1 MTTEEIKIKIKEQ
14 IRNND
19 EQYITGYIL
28 QDVLLSMLDNK
39 DVAHNL
45 KGTAQG
51 NIITVDADGKYVDS
65 KVPISDITS
74 EGPQGV
80 TGPQGATGPQ
90 GIQGPT
96 GAPGPRGFI
105 GPQGVTGPTGNVNI
119 VVVTALP
126 AELLENT
133 LYIVVS
139 KYGNDSKNIL

>member
-1 MTTEEIKIKIKEQ
+1 MTTEEIKRKIEKQ
-14 IRNND
+14 IHTND
-19 EQYITGYIL
+19 EQYITGNIL
-28 QDVLLSMLDNK
+28 QDVLLSMLDND
-39 DVAHNL
+39 DVAHTL
-45 KGTAQG
+45 KGTEPG
-51 NIITVDADGKYVDS
+51 NLITVDADGKYVDS

-74 EGPQGV
+74 E
-80 TGPQGATGPQ
+80 GPQGATGPQ

-139 KYGNDSKNIL
+139 KYGNNSKNILYSK

>member
-1 MTTEEIKIKIKEQ
+1 MNTEEIKRKIEEQ

-19 EQYITGYIL
+19 KQYITGDIL
-28 QDVLLSMLDNK
+28 QGVLLSMLNNT
-39 DVAHNL
+39 DVARNL

-74 EGPQGV
+74 E
-80 TGPQGATGPQ
+80 GPQGATGPQ

-139 KYGNDSKNIL
+139 KYGNNS